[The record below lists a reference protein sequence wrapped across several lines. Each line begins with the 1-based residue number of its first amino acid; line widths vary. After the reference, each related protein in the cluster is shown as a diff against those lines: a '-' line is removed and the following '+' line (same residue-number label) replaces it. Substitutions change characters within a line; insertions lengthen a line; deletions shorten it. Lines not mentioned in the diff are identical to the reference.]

1 MVAAAVTDAMVA
13 AADAADPVVE
23 EAADVGRAG
32 PDHLVAAAAVAV
44 DVVAADVG
52 LAGPVGA
59 GPAGPAGRDH
69 PAVDVDLVPVA
80 GRPAEALADALTQ
93 AC

>member
-59 GPAGPAGRDH
+59 GPGPAGRDH